1 MKVSFAELEISG
13 DFEAGPWRERG
24 LIRLFLGFFVIAS
37 SLWQLYPQAC
47 HWTKLNL
54 P

>member
-1 MKVSFAELEISG
+1 MEVSFAELEISG

-37 SLWQLYPQAC
+37 RLCGSFIPRLA
-47 HWTKLNL
+47 TGRN
-54 P
+54 